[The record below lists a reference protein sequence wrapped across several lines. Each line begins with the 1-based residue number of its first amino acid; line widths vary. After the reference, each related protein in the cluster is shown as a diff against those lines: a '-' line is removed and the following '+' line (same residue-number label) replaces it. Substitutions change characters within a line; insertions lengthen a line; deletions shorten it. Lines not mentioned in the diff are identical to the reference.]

1 MGSIRER
8 AIVDADTKGAVDY
21 MDYGIQLGRRFRAL
35 KAWMAIRAF
44 GREGMESRIREHCRL
59 AELFAGW
66 VERERYYSTAAPV
79 TMAVVCF
86 RFQPPGMSDGSA
98 DLLNERIVGRSTPAG
113 TPILRTRRCAAGA

>member
-44 GREGMESRIREHCRL
+44 GREGMKAPDSRALPAR
-59 AELFAGW
+59 G
-66 VERERYYSTAAPV
+66 
-79 TMAVVCF
+79 AV
-86 RFQPPGMSDGSA
+86 RG
-98 DLLNERIVGRSTPAG
+98 VG
-113 TPILRTRRCAAGA
+113 

>member
-1 MGSIRER
+1 
-8 AIVDADTKGAVDY
+8 
-21 MDYGIQLGRRFRAL
+21 
-35 KAWMAIRAF
+35 
-44 GREGMESRIREHCRL
+44 
-59 AELFAGW
+59 